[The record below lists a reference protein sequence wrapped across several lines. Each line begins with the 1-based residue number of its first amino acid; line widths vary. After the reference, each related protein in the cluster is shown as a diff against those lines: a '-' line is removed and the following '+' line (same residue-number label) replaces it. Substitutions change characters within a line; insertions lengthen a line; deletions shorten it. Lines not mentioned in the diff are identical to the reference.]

1 MDIKHGTIV
10 KSFDGEDYELQHTID
25 EDEVND
31 IKEFIRDIDPGSII
45 IAGIDQGG
53 DKIYLPLDYFECV
66 EALLDYAEI
75 DPPLKLSLI
84 FGDDK
89 YEIII

>member
-25 EDEVND
+25 KDQVNE
-31 IKEFIRDIDPGSII
+31 IKEFIRDVDPGTVLIT
-45 IAGIDQGG
+45 GIDQDG

-66 EALLDYAEI
+66 EALLDYTEM
-75 DPPLKLSLI
+75 DPPLKLKLI
-84 FGDDK
+84 LGENEC
-89 YEIII
+89 EIII